1 MLSATQTTVKAS
13 SIIMKPPNEQTK
25 NWFLGDLEPINQSQR
40 NSTPDRRD
48 VSLRWLSGSVLA
60 GVTSLFLMGGALF
73 AAFDGRQQLTLPA
86 SSFLSDKNRSS
97 LSLKGSDAT
106 KGNRIR
112 SKRGATNNT
121 SNIMMVPTIKR
132 VDDRDVVRV
141 RPFMV
146 LEAPLAIAPIRKIS
160 YPKFNPLA
168 VFSDSGKP
176 ELVSK
181 SSDSIYGAEVESEV
195 SIKVSPFP
203 YIHKQIL
210 LTSHQSTAEI
220 EELVRLVGPNL
231 DGNTTTIASSSI
243 IDPNRFSKNG
253 NETFIS
259 PGVVITAEN
268 VSIKNK
274 IHPED
279 FIGTRYEDR
288 MIRVRANSTLAVILK
303 AEGMDKADSEEVDRI
318 LSADL
323 GNQGLGRGDSIRLAY
338 QVSPVSVLVSR
349 ISIYRGTSHIVS
361 VARSD
366 ENQFEYLQE
375 PARPSQLITGAKK
388 QQTVSKSLLPSTYD
402 GINRAAL
409 SEGLTEDLTRV
420 LVRIFAFDIDFRN
433 KISPSDQL
441 SVFVSLEEGKVIPTA
456 NSEILYT
463 SIKLGK
469 VIRKY
474 YRFRDSATGHVDYY
488 DETGKSAKKFLLRKP
503 VPNAKYRS
511 GFGFRRHPI
520 SRARKMHWG
529 ADWSAPRGT
538 PIIAAGNGVVVKSGW
553 SGGYGKQTIVRH
565 ANGYKTSYSH
575 QTAIAKG
582 IKPGKRV
589 RQGQIIGY
597 VGTTGYSTGPH
608 LHYEVVVNGN
618 KVDPMR
624 IRLPKGKIL
633 KGKELLL
640 FEAERDRINTLLQ
653 KRENDATRLALN

>member
-1 MLSATQTTVKAS
+1 
-13 SIIMKPPNEQTK
+13 MKPTNEQTK
-25 NWFLGDLEPINQSQR
+25 NWFLGDLEPINQLQR

-48 VSLRWLSGSVLA
+48 VSFRWLSGSVLA

-86 SSFLSDKNRSS
+86 SAFLSDENRSS
-97 LSLKGSDAT
+97 LSLKGPDAI
-106 KGNRIR
+106 KGNRV
-112 SKRGATNNT
+112 SLNQGDASES

-132 VDDRDVVRV
+132 VNDRDVVRV

-146 LEAPLAIAPIRKIS
+146 LEAPLAIAPVRKIS

-176 ELVSK
+176 EPVSI
-181 SSDSIYGAEVESEV
+181 SNDSIYGAEVESEV
-195 SIKVSPFP
+195 SIKVSPYP
-203 YIHKQIL
+203 YDHKQIL
-210 LTSHQSTAEI
+210 LSSHQSTAEI
-220 EELVRLVGPNL
+220 EELVRLAGPSL
-231 DGNTTTIASSSI
+231 DSNTTTIASSSI
-243 IDPNRFSKNG
+243 IDPNRFSKDG
-253 NETFIS
+253 NATFIS

-279 FIGTRYEDR
+279 FNGTRYEDR
-288 MIRVRANSTLAVILK
+288 IIRVRANSSLAIILK
-303 AEGMDKADSEEVDRI
+303 AEGMDEADAEDVDKI

-338 QVSPVSVLVSR
+338 RVTQDSATVSR
-349 ISIYRGTSHIVS
+349 ISIYRGTSHMVS

-366 ENQFEYLQE
+366 ENQFVYLPE
-375 PARPSQLITGAKK
+375 PTHPSQLITSAKK
-388 QQTVSKSLLPSTYD
+388 QQIVSKSLLPSAYD

-409 SEGLTEDLTRV
+409 SEGLTEDLTRD
-420 LVRIFAFDIDFRN
+420 LVRIFAFDVDFRN
-433 KISPSDQL
+433 KITPSDQL
-441 SVFVSLEEGKVIPTA
+441 SVFVSLEEGQVKPTA
-456 NSEILYT
+456 NSEILYA

-469 VIRKY
+469 VVRKY
-474 YRFRDSATGHVDYY
+474 YRFIESATGHVDYY

-520 SRARKMHWG
+520 AKVRKMHWG
-529 ADWSAPRGT
+529 ADWAAPRGT
-538 PIIAAGNGVVVKSGW
+538 PILAAGNGVVIKSGW
-553 SGGYGKQTIVRH
+553 SGGYGKQTMVRH

-582 IKPGKRV
+582 IKPGTRV

-608 LHYEVVVNGN
+608 LHYEVIVNGN

-633 KGKELLL
+633 KGEELLA
-640 FEAERDRINTLLQ
+640 FEAERDRINALLE
-653 KRENDATRLALN
+653 KREDNATRLALN

>member
-1 MLSATQTTVKAS
+1 
-13 SIIMKPPNEQTK
+13 MKPTNEQTK
-25 NWFLGDLEPINQSQR
+25 NWFLGDLEPINQTLR
-40 NSTPDRRD
+40 KSTPDRRD
-48 VSLRWLSGSVLA
+48 ISFRWLSGSVLA

-86 SSFLSDKNRSS
+86 NSFLSDKNRSS
-97 LSLKGSDAT
+97 LSSNESDAT
-106 KGNRIR
+106 KGDRVG
-112 SKRGATNNT
+112 SKRGIANNT

-132 VDDRDVVRV
+132 VNDRDVVRV

-146 LEAPLAIAPIRKIS
+146 LEAPLAIAPLRKIN

-168 VFSDSGKP
+168 VFSDSGKS
-176 ELVSK
+176 ELISK
-181 SSDSIYGAEVESEV
+181 SGDSIYGADVESEV
-195 SIKVSPFP
+195 SIKVSSFP
-203 YIHKQIL
+203 YSHKQL
-210 LTSHQSTAEI
+210 LLIPRKSTAEI
-220 EELVRLVGPNL
+220 EELVRQAGPTL
-231 DGNTTTIASSSI
+231 DGNTTTITSSTI
-243 IDPNRFSKNG
+243 IDPNRFSING

-279 FIGTRYEDR
+279 FIGTRYENR
-288 MIRVRANSTLAVILK
+288 IIRVRANSALAVILK
-303 AEGMDKADSEEVDRI
+303 AEGMDKADSEEVDKI
-318 LSADL
+318 LSSDL

-338 QVSPVSVLVSR
+338 QVTPQSVSVSR
-349 ISIYRGTSHIVS
+349 ISVYRGASHIVS
-361 VARSD
+361 VAKSD
-366 ENQFEYLQE
+366 DNQYVYSQE
-375 PARPSQLITGAKK
+375 PARPPQLITGGKRQK
-388 QQTVSKSLLPSTYD
+388 TVSKTLLPSAYD

-409 SEGLTEDLTRV
+409 SEGLTDDLTRT
-420 LVRIFAFDIDFRN
+420 LVRIFAFDVDFRN
-433 KISPSDQL
+433 KIAPSDQL
-441 SVFVSLEEGKVIPTA
+441 SVFVSLGEGQVVPTA
-456 NSEILYT
+456 ESEILYA
-463 SIKLGK
+463 SIRLGK
-469 VIRKY
+469 ITRKY
-474 YRFRDSATGHVDYY
+474 YRFLDSATGHVDYY

-538 PIIAAGNGVVVKSGW
+538 PIIAAGNGIVVKSGW
-553 SGGYGKQTIVRH
+553 SGGYGKQTIIRH

-597 VGTTGYSTGPH
+597 VGSTGYSTGPH
-608 LHYEVVVNGN
+608 LHYEVIVNGS

-633 KGKELLL
+633 KGNELLV

>member
-1 MLSATQTTVKAS
+1 MKS
-13 SIIMKPPNEQTK
+13 STARTE
-25 NWFLGDLEPINQSQR
+25 NWFLGDLEPISQSR
-40 NSTPDRRD
+40 RDSTPDRRQI
-48 VSLRWLSGSVLA
+48 SFRWLSGSILA

-73 AAFDGRQQLTLPA
+73 AAFDGRQQFTVPA
-86 SSFLSDKNRSS
+86 SSFLSDQHLSSRSS
-97 LSLKGSDAT
+97 NGIEAS
-106 KGNRIR
+106 KGNRVGLERRTIDE
-112 SKRGATNNT
+112 T

-132 VDDRDVVRV
+132 VNDRDVVKV

-146 LEAPLAIAPIRKIS
+146 LKAPLAIAPLRKVT
-160 YPKFNPLA
+160 YPEFNPLA
-168 VFSDSGKP
+168 VFSDSGDS
-176 ELVSK
+176 ELISK

-195 SIKVSPFP
+195 SIKVTTFP
-203 YIHKQIL
+203 YENSQIVL
-210 LTSHQSTAEI
+210 ASRQRTIDI
-220 EELVRLVGPNL
+220 EEFVRRAGPGL
-231 DGNTTTIASSSI
+231 EGNANTVASSSN
-243 IDPNRFSKNG
+243 IDPNRFSKSG
-253 NETFIS
+253 DEPLIT
-259 PGVVITAEN
+259 PGVIITAEN
-268 VSIKNK
+268 VSVKNK

-279 FIGTRYEDR
+279 FIGARYEDR
-288 MIRVRANSTLAVILK
+288 IIRVRADSTLATILK
-303 AEGMDKADSEEVDRI
+303 AEGMEEPDAREVEKI

-338 QVSPVSVLVSR
+338 RVSPQSVSISR
-349 ISIYRGTSHIVS
+349 ISLYRGASHIVS
-361 VARSD
+361 IARSD
-366 ENQFEYLQE
+366 ENRFIYSQE
-375 PARPSQLITGAKK
+375 PARPPQLATGVKR
-388 QQTVSKSLLPSTYD
+388 QQTVSRARLPSAYD

-409 SEGLTEDLTRV
+409 SEGLTDDLTKI

-433 KISPSDQL
+433 KITPSDEL
-441 SVFVSLEEGKVIPTA
+441 TAFVSLEEGQVAPGN
-456 NSEILYT
+456 NSEILFT
-463 SIKLGK
+463 SIKLDK
-469 VIRKY
+469 TTRKY

-503 VPNAKYRS
+503 VPNAQYRS

-529 ADWSAPRGT
+529 ADWAAPRGT
-538 PIIAAGNGVVVKSGW
+538 PIIAAGNGIVVKSGW
-553 SGGYGKQTIVRH
+553 SGGYGKQTVIQH

-582 IKPGKRV
+582 ITAGKRV

-633 KGKELLL
+633 KGEELLL
-640 FEAERDRINTLLQ
+640 FEAERDRIDILLQ

>member
-1 MLSATQTTVKAS
+1 MKSNTTRT
-13 SIIMKPPNEQTK
+13 E
-25 NWFLGDLEPINQSQR
+25 NWFLGDLEPISQSR
-40 NSTPDRRD
+40 RDSTPDRRQI
-48 VSLRWLSGSVLA
+48 SFRWLSGSVLA

-73 AAFDGRQQLTLPA
+73 AAFDGRQQFTVPA
-86 SSFLSDKNRSS
+86 SSFLSDQHLSSRSS
-97 LSLKGSDAT
+97 NGIEASKGSRVGLEQRTIDD
-106 KGNRIR
+106 
-112 SKRGATNNT
+112 T

-132 VDDRDVVRV
+132 VNDRDVVRV

-146 LEAPLAIAPIRKIS
+146 LEAPLAIAPLRKVT

-168 VFSDSGKP
+168 VFSDSGDS
-176 ELVSK
+176 ELISK

-195 SIKVSPFP
+195 SIRVTTFP
-203 YIHKQIL
+203 YENHQIAL
-210 LTSHQSTAEI
+210 ASRQRTIDI
-220 EELVRLVGPNL
+220 EEFVRRAGPGL
-231 DGNTTTIASSSI
+231 EGNANSVASSSN
-243 IDPNRFSKNG
+243 IDPNRFSKSG
-253 NETFIS
+253 DEPLIT
-259 PGVVITAEN
+259 PGVIITAEN
-268 VSIKNK
+268 VSVKNK

-279 FIGTRYEDR
+279 FIGARYEDR
-288 MIRVRANSTLAVILK
+288 IIRVRAASSLATILK
-303 AEGMDKADSEEVDRI
+303 AEGMEEPDAREVEKI

-338 QVSPVSVLVSR
+338 RVSSQSVSISR
-349 ISIYRGTSHIVS
+349 ISLYRGASHIVS
-361 VARSD
+361 IARSD
-366 ENQFEYLQE
+366 ENRFIYSQE
-375 PARPSQLITGAKK
+375 PARPPQLATGVKR
-388 QQTVSKSLLPSTYD
+388 QQTVSRARLPSAYD

-409 SEGLTEDLTRV
+409 SEGLTDNLTKI

-433 KISPSDQL
+433 KITPSDEL
-441 SVFVSLEEGKVIPTA
+441 TAFVSLEEGQVAPGN

-463 SIKLGK
+463 SIKLDK
-469 VIRKY
+469 ITRKY

-503 VPNAKYRS
+503 VPNAQYRS

-529 ADWSAPRGT
+529 ADWAAPRGT
-538 PIIAAGNGVVVKSGW
+538 PIIAAGNGIVIKSGW
-553 SGGYGKQTIVRH
+553 SGGYGKQTVIRH

-582 IKPGKRV
+582 IIAGKKV

-633 KGKELLL
+633 KGEELLL
-640 FEAERDRINTLLQ
+640 FEAERDRIDILLQ